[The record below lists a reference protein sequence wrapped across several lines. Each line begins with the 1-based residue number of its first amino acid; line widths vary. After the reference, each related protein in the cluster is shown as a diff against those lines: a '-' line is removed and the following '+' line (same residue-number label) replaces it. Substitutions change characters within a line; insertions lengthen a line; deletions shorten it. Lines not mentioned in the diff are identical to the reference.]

1 MPQMSI
7 LSTPAFAAIDRAA
20 EAGNERAKE
29 LLSYWVGQGVGLVD
43 KVKSAEQ
50 VVAEFMSDF
59 AVAAERLSGFTA

>member
-20 EAGNERAKE
+20 EGGNDQAKE
-29 LLSYWVGQGVGLVD
+29 LLSYWVGQGVGLVE

-50 VVAEFMSDF
+50 VVQEFMDDF
-59 AVAAERLSGFTA
+59 AAASERLSSFTG

>member
-20 EAGNERAKE
+20 EAGNDRAKE

-50 VVAEFMSDF
+50 VVQDFMADF
-59 AVAAERLSGFTA
+59 ALAAERLRAFTE